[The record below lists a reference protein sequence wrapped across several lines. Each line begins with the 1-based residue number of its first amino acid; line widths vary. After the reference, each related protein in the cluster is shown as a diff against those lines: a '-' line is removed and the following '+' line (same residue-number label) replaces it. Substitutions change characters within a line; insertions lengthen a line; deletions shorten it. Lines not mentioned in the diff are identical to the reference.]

1 MTFLSLR
8 LFLLSLI
15 FILGCSAENKISEE
29 EPVTVK
35 YILIVSASEGGSVST
50 SGGTYEKGTEVTIT
64 ATPNEGYRFIGWVG
78 TNSSDQTLTITIDS
92 NQTYLGLFEVIEYEN
107 IEVIPLSGN
116 AYSTSDGEK
125 LMIGIDGTESW
136 TNTEKKLAIYF
147 YSVEESNCNLTIPI
161 ETNQST
167 MSYSVSLNDDFFE
180 VEVLPNKSEI
190 NLGIHTLRKGYNT
203 IILKGLETTDV
214 FPKLTS
220 LNIYSN
226 ELLSLNYVKEN
237 SSNRFHFGRRGPSI
251 SLGYEFP
258 KNTNIK
264 WMYSEIEIPKGY
276 DHIGLFAMANG
287 SRQSYFGIQVKS
299 LVERWILFSVW
310 SPYNTNNPD
319 DVPAD
324 QRIQLIKSG
333 EGVTIPPPF
342 EGEGTGGKSYLI
354 YPWKAGVKYSFLKS
368 VEPDGNGN
376 TIYTAYFKDPD
387 EGDWRLIASFL
398 RPKTDTWFA
407 GPYSFLENFNPE
419 QGYKL
424 RKAYYSNIWA
434 ISSDDDWFQINN
446 AQFTTDDI
454 GSIQYRLDYQG
465 GVESNKFYL
474 MHCGFFDLYTEN
486 YKDLIKTSQSA
497 APAIIF
503 DLLP

>member
-29 EPVTVK
+29 EPSTVL
-35 YILIVSASEGGSVST
+35 YTLMVSASEGGSVST

-64 ATPNEGYRFIGWVG
+64 ATPNEGYHFIGWEG
-78 TNSSDQTLTITIDS
+78 TISTDQNLTITIDS
-92 NQTYLGLFEVIEYEN
+92 NQTYLALFEVIEYEN
-107 IEVIPLSGN
+107 SEVIPLGGN
-116 AYSTSDGEK
+116 AYSISDGEK

-136 TNTEKKLAIYF
+136 TNTKKNLAIYF
-147 YSVEESNCNLTIPI
+147 YSAEESNCNLTIPI
-161 ETNQST
+161 ETNQNT
-167 MSYSVSLNDDFFE
+167 ITYSVSLNDDFFE
-180 VEVLPNKSEI
+180 VEVLPDKSEI
-190 NLGIHTLRKGYNT
+190 NLGIHSLRKGYNIVT
-203 IILKGLETTDV
+203 LKGLITTDV
-214 FPKLTS
+214 FPKLTD

-237 SSNRFHFGRRGPSI
+237 SSKRFYFGRRGPSV
-251 SLGYEFP
+251 SLWYEFP
-258 KNTNIK
+258 ENTNIK
-264 WMYSEIEIPKGY
+264 WMYSEIEIPEGY
-276 DHIGLFAMANG
+276 DHLGLYAMANG
-287 SRQSYFGIQVKS
+287 SREGYFGIQINS
-299 LVERWILFSVW
+299 TEERRVLFSIW
-310 SPYNTNNPD
+310 SPYVTD
-319 DVPAD
+319 DPSQIPED

-333 EGVTIPPPF
+333 QDVQVDEFGNEGS
-342 EGEGTGGKSYLI
+342 GGQSWLI
-354 YPWKAGVKYSFLKS
+354 YPWKTGVKYSFIKS

-376 TIYTAYFKDPD
+376 TIYTAYFKDPE

-398 RPKTDTWFA
+398 RPQTDTWFA
-407 GPYSFLENFNPE
+407 GPYSFLENFKPE
-419 QGYKL
+419 EGYKL

-434 ISSDDDWFQINN
+434 ISSDDDWFQIDN
-446 AQFTTDDI
+446 ARFTTDDI

-486 YKDLIKTSQSA
+486 YKDLTKTDQSDR
-497 APAIIF
+497 PSINF

>member
-29 EPVTVK
+29 EPSTVL
-35 YILIVSASEGGSVST
+35 YTLIVSASEGGSVST

-64 ATPNEGYRFIGWVG
+64 ATPNEGYHFIGWEG
-78 TNSSDQTLTITIDS
+78 TISTDQNLTITIDS
-92 NQTYLGLFEVIEYEN
+92 NQTYLALFEIIEYEN
-107 IEVIPLSGN
+107 SEVIPLGGN
-116 AYSTSDGEK
+116 AYSTSDDEK

-136 TNTEKKLAIYF
+136 TNTEKKIAIYF
-147 YSVEESNCNLTIPI
+147 YSAEESNCNLTIPI
-161 ETNQST
+161 ETNQNT
-167 MSYSVSLNDDFFE
+167 ITYSVSLNDDFFE

-190 NLGIHTLRKGYNT
+190 NLGIHTLRKGYNIVT
-203 IILKGLETTDV
+203 LKGLETTDV
-214 FPKLTS
+214 FPTLTS
-220 LNIYSN
+220 FNIYSN

-237 SSNRFHFGRRGPSI
+237 SSNRFYYGRRGPSVI
-251 SLGYEFP
+251 LGYEFP
-258 KNTNIK
+258 QNTNIK
-264 WMYSEIEIPKGY
+264 WMYSEIEIPEGY
-276 DHIGLFAMANG
+276 DHIGLYAMANG
-287 SRQSYFGIQVKS
+287 SREGYFGIQVNS
-299 LVERWILFSVW
+299 TEERRVLFSIW
-310 SPYNTNNPD
+310 SPYVTD
-319 DVPAD
+319 DPSQIPED

-333 EGVTIPPPF
+333 QDVQVDEFGNEGS
-342 EGEGTGGKSYLI
+342 GGQSWLI
-354 YPWKAGVKYSFLKS
+354 YPWKTGVKYSFIKS

-376 TIYTAYFKDPD
+376 TIYTAYFKDPE

-407 GPYSFLENFNPE
+407 GPYSFLENFKPE
-419 QGYKL
+419 EGYKL
-424 RKAYYSNIWA
+424 RKAYYGNIWA

-446 AQFTTDDI
+446 ARFTTDDI

-486 YKDLIKTSQSA
+486 YKDLTKTDQSA
-497 APAIIF
+497 PPSINF
-503 DLLP
+503 ELLP

>member
-29 EPVTVK
+29 EPSTVL
-35 YILIVSASEGGSVST
+35 YTLIVSASEGGSVST

-64 ATPNEGYRFIGWVG
+64 ATPNEGYHFIGWEG
-78 TNSSDQTLTITIDS
+78 TISTDQNLTITIDS
-92 NQTYLGLFEVIEYEN
+92 NQTYLALFEIIEYEN
-107 IEVIPLSGN
+107 SEVIPLGGN

-125 LMIGIDGTESW
+125 LMIGTDGTESW

-147 YSVEESNCNLTIPI
+147 YSAEESNCNLTIPI
-161 ETNQST
+161 ETNQNT
-167 MSYSVSLNDDFFE
+167 ITYSFSLNDDFFE

-190 NLGIHTLRKGYNT
+190 NLGIHTLRKGYNIVT
-203 IILKGLETTDV
+203 LKGLETTDV
-214 FPKLTS
+214 FPTLTS
-220 LNIYSN
+220 FNIYSN

-237 SSNRFHFGRRGPSI
+237 SSNRFYYGRRGPSVI
-251 SLGYEFP
+251 LGYEFP
-258 KNTNIK
+258 QNTNIK
-264 WMYSEIEIPKGY
+264 WMYSEIEIPEGY
-276 DHIGLFAMANG
+276 DHIGLYAMANG
-287 SRQSYFGIQVKS
+287 SREGYFGIQVNS
-299 LVERWILFSVW
+299 TEERRVLFSIW
-310 SPYNTNNPD
+310 SPYVTD
-319 DVPAD
+319 DPSQIPED

-333 EGVTIPPPF
+333 QDVQVDEFGNEGS
-342 EGEGTGGKSYLI
+342 GGQSWLI
-354 YPWKAGVKYSFLKS
+354 YPWKTGVKYSFIKS

-376 TIYTAYFKDPD
+376 TIYTAYFKDPE

-398 RPKTDTWFA
+398 RPQTDTWFA
-407 GPYSFLENFNPE
+407 GPYSFLENFKPE
-419 QGYKL
+419 EGYKL
-424 RKAYYSNIWA
+424 RKAYYGNIWA

-446 AQFTTDDI
+446 ARFTTDDI

-486 YKDLIKTSQSA
+486 YKDLTKTDQSA
-497 APAIIF
+497 PPSINF
-503 DLLP
+503 ELLP